1 MPNEDKARILN
12 IISRTRILLLVA
24 CYSASTAAILI
35 CMALLYDFLIQ
46 MPSTSRLVIVVQF
59 VLSITAITQ
68 IVYNERLLRPI
79 IRYFSPQVSIP
90 LTRNALMMFVILM
103 VFFIGVFLLGR
114 VVSLTSEMAFW
125 KYLLLS
131 SATGFL
137 AIALML
143 TMLWGVNHGESSPAF
158 VAEAIVK
165 LPFKSAFCSL
175 LLWLFAAVAISIP
188 FRFFAHLSVVKSY
201 AFLVLIVSGGVLAFP
216 LQYLIFKR
224 ITEPIYIESA
234 KHGILLE
241 TKLFKISIRGKIM
254 LGMFSLL
261 VFTVGFYG
269 LLNYLK
275 AYEILQ
281 QNTKLFLLDIIDEIR
296 LEANDIT
303 SVLVERGEKIGAI
316 AFSFRRGQSDSVKLS
331 PRYKELLKAVE
342 SNDNKK
348 IVQLSEDDVVIWKI
362 HPASQMILGFIYPYE
377 KMSLLL
383 GKLKMNAVYFGL
395 LTFIF
400 VALIAWLLSRDIAI
414 PLEFIRKNIGE
425 FAREKKEK
433 LALFFSDDETLEL
446 FDGCAAM
453 MKEIIRQLNR
463 SKELVES
470 INLTVQHINSSAGEM
485 EVIAKEQA
493 AGGAQQAAAIQETL
507 TTAGEIAA
515 SARYIEESA
524 ATVEGVTT
532 ETMKHCE
539 DSTALILSAIQG
551 MDEVIEN
558 VNKVAHDML
567 ELGAQS
573 QKIGAVMDIVQE
585 ISEQTNILSLNAA
598 IEAHGAGEE
607 GKRFAVVAKEIRKL
621 SEGTVEASRQITKLI
636 EEIQKSATA
645 AIVQVEE
652 STKAVEKW
660 AKTINQIVES
670 FRNIESLVITAGSA
684 IKEIK
689 TNTRQQTTACEQMA
703 EVVAEVK
710 EVADKMAVSSKET
723 EASMADLADLTDKL
737 KELVAREVH

>member
-1 MPNEDKARILN
+1 MPEKDNAKISR
-12 IISRTRILLLVA
+12 IISRSRMLLLVA
-24 CYSASTAAILI
+24 CYSASTAALLI
-35 CMALLYDFLIQ
+35 CVALLYDFLVQ
-46 MPSTSRLVIVVQF
+46 TPNTSRLVIVVQF

-79 IRYFSPQVSIP
+79 IRYFSPQLAIP
-90 LTRNALMMFVILM
+90 LIKSGIKVFLILM
-103 VFFIGVFLLGR
+103 VFFVGVFLFGR
-114 VVSLTSEMAFW
+114 FLNLTSEMAFW

-131 SATGFL
+131 SGTGL
-137 AIALML
+137 TAVILMIVI
-143 TMLWGVNHGESSPAF
+143 LWGVNKEESSPAL
-158 VAEAIVK
+158 VADAIVK

-175 LLWLFAAVAISIP
+175 LLWLFASVAISIP
-188 FRFFAHLSVVKSY
+188 FRFFAGLSVVKCY
-201 AFLVLIVSGGVLAFP
+201 AFFVLIISAGVLAFP

-224 ITEPIYIESA
+224 ITEPLYIESA
-234 KHGILLE
+234 NHGIVLE
-241 TKLFKISIRGKIM
+241 TSLFKISIRRKIM
-254 LGMFSLL
+254 LGMSSLL

-281 QNTKLFLLDIIDEIR
+281 QNTKLFLSDIIEEISIQ
-296 LEANDIT
+296 AQDISSEMT
-303 SVLVERGEKIGAI
+303 KRGERFGAIPFYFERGQGDAT
-316 AFSFRRGQSDSVKLS
+316 KLNAH
-331 PRYKELLKAVE
+331 YKQLLKAIE
-342 SNDNKK
+342 EDDNKK
-348 IVQLSEDDVVIWKI
+348 IVQLSGDDVVIWRSN
-362 HPASQMILGFIYPYE
+362 PATQAIFGFIYPYE
-377 KMSLLL
+377 RMSLLL
-383 GKLKMNAVYFGL
+383 GKVKKNAVYFGL

-414 PLEFIRKNIGE
+414 PLEVIRRNVGD
-425 FAREKKEK
+425 FARERREK

-446 FDGCAAM
+446 FEGCRAM
-453 MKEIIRQLNR
+453 MREILKQLRR
-463 SKELVES
+463 SEELVES
-470 INLTVQHINSSAGEM
+470 INLTVQHLNSSAGEM
-485 EVIAKEQA
+485 EVIAKEQSV
-493 AGGAQQAAAIQETL
+493 GSAQQAAAIQQTL

-515 SARYIEESA
+515 SAKYIEESA
-524 ATVEGVTT
+524 ATVEGVTA

-539 DSTALILSAIQG
+539 ESTELILSAIQG

-585 ISEQTNILSLNAA
+585 ISEQTSILSLNAA

-607 GKRFAVVAKEIRKL
+607 GRRFAVVAKEIRKL
-621 SEGTVEASRQITKLI
+621 SEGTVEASKQITKLI

-652 STKAVEKW
+652 STKAVDKW
-660 AKTINQIVES
+660 AKTINQIGET
-670 FRNIESLVITAGSA
+670 FRNIESLVITANNA

-703 EVVAEVK
+703 DVVAEVK
-710 EVADKMAVSSKET
+710 EVADKVAVSSKET
-723 EASMADLADLTDKL
+723 EASMADLADLTVKL
-737 KELVAREVH
+737 KELVSREIY

>member
-1 MPNEDKARILN
+1 MPEKDNAKISR
-12 IISRTRILLLVA
+12 IISRSRVLLLVA
-24 CYSASTAAILI
+24 CYSASTAAVLI
-35 CMALLYDFLIQ
+35 CVALLYDFLIQ
-46 MPSTSRLVIVVQF
+46 TPNTSRLVIVVQF

-79 IRYFSPQVSIP
+79 IRYFSPQLAIP
-90 LTRNALMMFVILM
+90 LIKSGIKVFLILM
-103 VFFIGVFLLGR
+103 VFFVGVFLFGR
-114 VVSLTSEMAFW
+114 FLNLTSEMAFW

-131 SATGFL
+131 TGTGL
-137 AIALML
+137 TAVILMIAI
-143 TMLWGVNHGESSPAF
+143 LWGVNKEESSPAL
-158 VAEAIVK
+158 VADAIVK

-175 LLWLFAAVAISIP
+175 LLWIFASVAISLP
-188 FRFFAHLSVVKSY
+188 FRFFAGLSTVKCY
-201 AFLVLIVSGGVLAFP
+201 AFFVMIISAGVLAFP

-224 ITEPIYIESA
+224 ITEPLYIESA
-234 KHGILLE
+234 KHGIVLE
-241 TKLFKISIRGKIM
+241 TSLFKISIRRKIM
-254 LGMFSLL
+254 LGMSSLL

-281 QNTKLFLLDIIDEIR
+281 QNTKLFLSDIVDEISIQ
-296 LEANDIT
+296 AQDI
-303 SVLVERGEKIGAI
+303 SSEMAKRGERFGAI
-316 AFSFRRGQSDSVKLS
+316 PFYFERGQSDATKLNTH
-331 PRYKELLKAVE
+331 YKQLLKAIE
-342 SNDNKK
+342 EDDNKK
-348 IVQLSEDDVVIWKI
+348 IVQLSEDDVVIWRSN
-362 HPASQMILGFIYPYE
+362 PATQALFGFIYPYE
-377 KMSLLL
+377 RMSLLL
-383 GKLKMNAVYFGL
+383 GKVKKNAVYFGL

-414 PLEFIRKNIGE
+414 PLEFIRRNVGD
-425 FAREKKEK
+425 FARERREK

-446 FDGCAAM
+446 FDGCRAM
-453 MKEIIRQLNR
+453 MREILKQLRR
-463 SKELVES
+463 SEELVES
-470 INLTVQHINSSAGEM
+470 INLTVQHLNSSAGEM
-485 EVIAKEQA
+485 EVIAKEQSV
-493 AGGAQQAAAIQETL
+493 GSAQQAAAIQQTL

-515 SARYIEESA
+515 SAKYIEESA
-524 ATVEGVTT
+524 ATVEGVTA

-539 DSTALILSAIQG
+539 ESTELILSAIQG

-585 ISEQTNILSLNAA
+585 ISEQTSILSLNAA

-607 GKRFAVVAKEIRKL
+607 GRRFAVVAKEIRKL
-621 SEGTVEASRQITKLI
+621 SEGTVEASKQITKLI

-652 STKAVEKW
+652 STKAVDKW
-660 AKTINQIVES
+660 AKTINQIGEA
-670 FRNIESLVITAGSA
+670 FRNIESLVITANNA

-703 EVVAEVK
+703 DVVAEVK
-710 EVADKMAVSSKET
+710 EVADKVAVSSKET
-723 EASMADLADLTDKL
+723 EASMADLADLTVKL
-737 KELVAREVH
+737 KELVSREIY